1 MPNVSLTQLQVSRW
15 HAMQQPDDESVI
27 RPACVPRWFGRWAR
41 VAREQRY
48 CSNDDGCSCVVLIRL
63 PRHLAVS
70 PTPSTR
76 SIALALV
83 PRSLFPAQRP
93 TVVDMPFC
101 RGFRRPSAAQSRAAI
116 DTPRVKAPPAIVA
129 LRDSSACPPA
139 VPTPQ
144 SQDDW
149 LAQYIEPGQTM
160 ADFLTQCPWL
170 SRRKRK
176 YYRGEFQ
183 GQGSNML
190 EKYPGGKICLL
201 PLGDVRHGPSMEALR
216 EYTEAFYHGMEVC
229 VLPPVDVEVPANSE
243 QPVVWRDSDG
253 GAVELAHR
261 RHGQQIQLQID
272 AVLLQLRSVKVEG
285 ALMVVAVTMHELF
298 DGPTDL
304 FVAGMASG
312 MHNVAVFSFTRYH
325 PLMKFSPEFWWK
337 VEPPREQRMA
347 TSRKRRAATTK
358 ASKQR
363 AEQDEEADAS
373 ASRLMLQRCCK
384 LLVHEVG
391 HLLGVD
397 HCIHFACCMNGS
409 GHLEEDFAQP
419 SFLCPVCLHKAY
431 ALFGFNIADRY
442 SAMIEFFGKHGLAE
456 DEAGARRLLEAVAGA
471 GGGAGTAA
479 KRVRG
484 RPVAPGPSTI
494 DLTAEQ
500 LPAESVDRS
509 GDVICLHSP
518 VASVQGAEPE
528 GGAEE
533 DMLPLAER
541 LAKRMRTDGG
551 VHGHG

>member
-1 MPNVSLTQLQVSRW
+1 
-15 HAMQQPDDESVI
+15 
-27 RPACVPRWFGRWAR
+27 
-41 VAREQRY
+41 
-48 CSNDDGCSCVVLIRL
+48 
-63 PRHLAVS
+63 
-70 PTPSTR
+70 
-76 SIALALV
+76 
-83 PRSLFPAQRP
+83 
-93 TVVDMPFC
+93 MPFC
-101 RGFRRPSAAQSRAAI
+101 RGFKRPSAAQSRAAI
-116 DTPRVKAPPAIVA
+116 DTPRVQAPPAIVA

-144 SQDDW
+144 SEDDW
-149 LAQYIEPGQTM
+149 LAQYVEEGQTM
-160 ADFLTQCPWL
+160 AEFLTQCPWI

-183 GQGSNML
+183 GQGSNVL

-201 PLGDVRHGPSMEALR
+201 PLGDIRHGPSMEALR
-216 EYTEAFYHGMEVC
+216 EYTEAFYRGMEVC
-229 VLPPVDVEVPANSE
+229 VLPPVDVEVSAKSK
-243 QPVVWRDSDG
+243 QPVVWRDPDG
-253 GAVELAHR
+253 SAVELAHR
-261 RHGQQIQLQID
+261 RHGKQVQLQID

-312 MHNVAVFSFTRYH
+312 LHNVAVFSFTRYH
-325 PLMKFSPEFWWK
+325 PLMEFSPEFWWK
-337 VEPPREQRMA
+337 VSAPTEPQKA
-347 TSRKRRAATTK
+347 SSSRKRRAATAK
-358 ASKQR
+358 ASLR
-363 AEQDEEADAS
+363 AEDEEEAAAS

-431 ALFGFNIADRY
+431 SLFGFNVADRY
-442 SAMIEFFGKHGLAE
+442 SAMADFFGKHGLAE

-471 GGGAGTAA
+471 DGGAGPAA

-484 RPVAPGPSTI
+484 RPVAAGPSTI
-494 DLTAEQ
+494 DLTVEQ
-500 LPAESVDRS
+500 LAEESEDRS

-518 VASVQGAEPE
+518 VASVHSAAAPR
-528 GGAEE
+528 GGDSARDVSPDDEE
-533 DMLPLAER
+533 DEDTMPLAER
-541 LAKRMRTDGG
+541 LAKRMRKDGRPERQPANNH
-551 VHGHG
+551 VQS